1 MTYFKNTL
9 LNSAIKS
16 VRGLAKKLDGDNR
29 GVAAIEFALIA
40 PIMIS
45 FYFGLS
51 EISMAISAD
60 RDVTHGASVA
70 GDLATQAT
78 ELDRLD
84 IEDIMNATIEVLN
97 VRDADVAD
105 ISIDLTSFQM
115 VGGTRQTIGRARLGA
130 NLGAYNA
137 NSISNNMLNNTS
149 GVVVARVRLAYSPLT
164 FKFMSNVNLDETF
177 LLKPRKSLAV
187 PFNDG
192 GSSNFTCSVSNR
204 LVSC

>member
-9 LNSAIKS
+9 LSSAVKS
-16 VRGLAKKLDGDNR
+16 VRGVARKLNGDNR

-51 EISMAISAD
+51 EIAMAISAD

-84 IEDIMNATIEVLN
+84 VEDIMNATIEVLN
-97 VRDADVAD
+97 VRDGDVSD

-130 NLGAYNA
+130 NMGAYNA
-137 NSISNNMLNNTS
+137 NSISNNISCINNCIE
-149 GVVVARVRLAYSPLT
+149 VVVNIVNVTNSLVEV
-164 FKFMSNVNLDETF
+164 KFRTIVVHE
-177 LLKPRKSLAV
+177 
-187 PFNDG
+187 
-192 GSSNFTCSVSNR
+192 
-204 LVSC
+204 